1 MIATACDVGGSFGP
15 LGCSRHVV
23 SAATR
28 PTATTGENRV
38 MREPMAHLWPGA
50 YLPRRSRAL
59 EVGAGSGTNGTKLR
73 RFAGQRKI
81 VGRPAALPTTYV
93 PSEGPMLQ
101 YTYLIVGGGMT
112 ADAAAQGIREVDANG
127 TIGLVGAEPHPPYNR
142 PPLSK
147 ALWKGDPEE
156 SIWRKTAAT
165 GAQLTLGR
173 RVTAI
178 DPRGHTATD
187 DRGTVC
193 RFEKLLLATG
203 GLPRRLPAQSDAV
216 IYFRTL
222 EDYRRLRRLAGEGAR
237 CAVIGGGVI
246 GSEIAAA
253 LRMQGRDVTMLVP
266 EAGLGARVFP
276 ADLAAF
282 LVDYYRHKGVVMR
295 MCEGMTRLERRAG
308 SCVVR
313 TTTGGE
319 LVTEVLVAGLGI
331 TPA

>member
-15 LGCSRHVV
+15 LGCSRHAVGP
-23 SAATR
+23 ATR
-28 PTATTGENRV
+28 PTATTG
-38 MREPMAHLWPGA
+38 H
-50 YLPRRSRAL
+50 
-59 EVGAGSGTNGTKLR
+59 
-73 RFAGQRKI
+73 
-81 VGRPAALPTTYV
+81 
-93 PSEGPMLQ
+93 
-101 YTYLIVGGGMT
+101 
-112 ADAAAQGIREVDANG
+112 
-127 TIGLVGAEPHPPYNR
+127 NR

-156 SIWRKTAAT
+156 SIWRKTPAT

-187 DRGTVC
+187 DRGTVY

-222 EDYRRLRRLAGEGAR
+222 EDYRRLRALAGQSVR
-237 CAVIGGGVI
+237 CAVIGGGFI

-253 LRMQGRDVTMLVP
+253 LRMQGGGRDVTMLVP
-266 EAGLGARVFP
+266 EAGVGARVFP
-276 ADLAAF
+276 ADLSTF
-282 LVDYYRHKGVVMR
+282 LVDYYRQKGVVMR
-295 MCEGMTRLERRAG
+295 MGEGVAG
-308 SCVVR
+308 LDQRGGKSVLR

-319 LVTEVLVAGLGI
+319 LTADVVVAGLGI
-331 TPA
+331 VPAVELAQQAGLRVENGIVVDAFCQTSEPDVYAAGDVANFANPALGTRLRVEHEDNANTMGRVAGLNMAGRATGYDHLPFFYSVLFSLGYEVVGDSDA

>member
-59 EVGAGSGTNGTKLR
+59 EVGAGSGTNGT
-73 RFAGQRKI
+73 
-81 VGRPAALPTTYV
+81 
-93 PSEGPMLQ
+93 
-101 YTYLIVGGGMT
+101 
-112 ADAAAQGIREVDANG
+112 
-127 TIGLVGAEPHPPYNR
+127 IGLVGAEPHPPYNR

-187 DRGTVC
+187 DRGTVY

-222 EDYRRLRRLAGEGAR
+222 EDYRRLRGLALRGDRRRFYRERDCRGAADAR
-237 CAVIGGGVI
+237 GGPRRHHARPRSRGRSAGVSRGSVDVPRGLLPAKGRGDADGRGGGRDRPARRQVCP
-246 GSEIAAA
+246 AHDH
-253 LRMQGRDVTMLVP
+253 RWRVDGRRRRRGP
-266 EAGLGARVFP
+266 RHRAG
-276 ADLAAF
+276 
-282 LVDYYRHKGVVMR
+282 
-295 MCEGMTRLERRAG
+295 RRARPAG
-308 SCVVR
+308 RATRGERDRGRRVLPHQPAGCVR
-313 TTTGGE
+313 RGRRRQLREPG
-319 LVTEVLVAGLGI
+319 AG
-331 TPA
+331 